1 MFVLSIEAFILSFES
16 LHEQIVHDEKS
27 HKNDEE
33 ESCYEVELKY
43 HNLVWDLVV
52 FVHCVFHIIRSILSI
67 SPVAIDTHQS
77 DDDC

>member
-16 LHEQIVHDEKS
+16 LHEQIVHNEKS

-33 ESCYEVELKY
+33 EGCYEVELKY
-43 HNLVWDLVV
+43 HNLVGDLVV

-67 SPVAIDTHQS
+67 TPVTIDTHQS

>member
-1 MFVLSIEAFILSFES
+1 MFVLCVEAFILSFKS

-33 ESCYEVELKY
+33 EGCYEVELKY
-43 HNLVWDLVV
+43 HNLVRDLVV
-52 FVHCVFHIIRSILSI
+52 FVHCVFHIIRSILII
-67 SPVAIDTHQS
+67 SPVTIDTHQS